1 MRLINSLLLILF
13 SFFLFSGCSENG
25 KNIQQFLLTQDNV
38 LGYIDEQKKIV
49 DSDEENPVAHFNL
62 ARSYYFIKKYDS
74 AEQHAR
80 RATRYDPLNAGYYE
94 LLGSLTFALERYGD
108 AITELAT
115 AVRISPERVSAYL
128 KLAATYEKI
137 DDDGRA
143 ISSLEQALQV
153 DRHYVEALYHLARIY
168 LRQREFEGSLRTL
181 ETLLKL
187 EPHNKE
193 ALLMRVQTYS
203 LQGSYYYAQTLA
215 KEMTNQFPDYLP
227 IRRELLR
234 IQFAQQQWPEAQ
246 ALLIQLRTKN
256 LLSPEDQLIEAYLL
270 LHQEQEEEA
279 RLHFKAILE
288 KQPKNVDAI
297 MGLAV
302 QLLRRGF
309 LDDSL
314 IWLTRGLEIN
324 PSLARAHYL
333 RSSILFRQGDYLQG
347 DMAIGRALELDS
359 ANPSYQL
366 LFLRRQLMKGELAV
380 VEKQLRRIQEK
391 HPLNTEA
398 LQLQADLHKSRGNSA
413 EAEKLLRQAILVHDS
428 PSIHFSLAR
437 VLYQQGK
444 YRSVL
449 EVTTPLMEVLSGN
462 WEVIYLHALTLSRV
476 GNFEEALR
484 ISLPYLERKES
495 QGYAHRLVGDLLR
508 YKGEEKEAQ
517 KILRN
522 GLEQFPGHLFLV
534 DGFSAS
540 LVMTEDWAE
549 VQELLETTL
558 EQSQRLEGN
567 PPMQLLFLDRL
578 AVAHQRLNKTEN
590 KIQILRK
597 FHQKN
602 DPLTAAQLHSLEEQL
617 LFPISLPSLDKA
629 LSPLILQ

>member
-94 LLGSLTFALERYGD
+94 LLGSLAFALERYGD

-115 AVRISPERVSAYL
+115 SVRISPERVSAYL

-153 DRHYVEALYHLARIY
+153 DRYYVEALYHLARIY

-484 ISLPYLERKES
+484 ISLPC
-495 QGYAHRLVGDLLR
+495 
-508 YKGEEKEAQ
+508 
-517 KILRN
+517 
-522 GLEQFPGHLFLV
+522 
-534 DGFSAS
+534 
-540 LVMTEDWAE
+540 
-549 VQELLETTL
+549 
-558 EQSQRLEGN
+558 
-567 PPMQLLFLDRL
+567 
-578 AVAHQRLNKTEN
+578 
-590 KIQILRK
+590 
-597 FHQKN
+597 
-602 DPLTAAQLHSLEEQL
+602 
-617 LFPISLPSLDKA
+617 
-629 LSPLILQ
+629 

>member
-1 MRLINSLLLILF
+1 MFGFILF
-13 SFFLFSGCSENG
+13 FSGCSENG
-25 KNIQQFLLTQDNV
+25 KNIQSFLLTQDNV
-38 LGYIDEQKKIV
+38 KSYIDEQKEIV
-49 DSDEENPVAHFNL
+49 ARDEGNAVAHFNL

-74 AEQHAR
+74 AELHAK
-80 RATRYDPLNAGYYE
+80 RATRFDPLNAGYYE
-94 LLGSLTFALERYGD
+94 LLGSLAFALERYGN
-108 AITELAT
+108 AITDLST

-168 LRQREFEGSLRTL
+168 LRKREFVGSLRTL

-215 KEMTNQFPDYLP
+215 NEMINQFPDYLP

-234 IQFAQQQWPEAQ
+234 IQFAQKQWPEAQ
-246 ALLIQLRTKN
+246 AMLIQLRAKDSLT
-256 LLSPEDQLIEAYLL
+256 SEDQLIEAYLL
-270 LHQEQEEEA
+270 LHQEKEEEA
-279 RLHFKAILE
+279 LLRFKEILE

-297 MGLAV
+297 MGLAI
-302 QLLRRGF
+302 QMLRKGF

-314 IWLTRGLEIN
+314 IWLTHGLEIN
-324 PSLARAHYL
+324 PNLARAHYL

-359 ANPSYQL
+359 ANPSFQL
-366 LFLRRQLMKGELAV
+366 LFLRRQLMKGELTV
-380 VEKQLRRIQEK
+380 VENQLRRIQEK

-398 LQLQADLHKSRGNSA
+398 IQLQADLEKSQGNYT

-449 EVTTPLMEVLSGN
+449 EVTTSLMEVLSGN
-462 WEVIYLHALTLSRV
+462 WEVIFLHALTLSRAE
-476 GNFEEALR
+476 NFDAALK
-484 ISLPYLERKES
+484 ISLPFLERKVS

-517 KILRN
+517 RILRI
-522 GLEQFPGHLFLV
+522 GLEKFPGHLFLV
-534 DGFSAS
+534 DGLSAS

-558 EQSQRLEGN
+558 EQDQRLEGN

-578 AVAHQRLNKTEN
+578 TIALQRLKKT
-590 KIQILRK
+590 KSKLKILRK

-602 DPLTAAQLHSLEEQL
+602 DPLTAAQLHSLEDQL

-629 LSPLILQ
+629 LSPLILK